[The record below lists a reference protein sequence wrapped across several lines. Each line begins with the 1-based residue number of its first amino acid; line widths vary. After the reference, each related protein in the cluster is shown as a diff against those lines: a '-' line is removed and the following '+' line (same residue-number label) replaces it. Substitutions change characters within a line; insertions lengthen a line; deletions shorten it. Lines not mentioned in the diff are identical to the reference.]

1 MTPVGGV
8 KIRSTIMSTFVK
20 DESGAT
26 AVEYGIFT
34 SFAFGLMVVVYGPIA
49 YKISSAMQN
58 LIAALA

>member
-1 MTPVGGV
+1 
-8 KIRSTIMSTFVK
+8 MSTFIK

-34 SFAFGLMVVVYGPIA
+34 SFAFGLMVVIYGPIA

>member
-8 KIRSTIMSTFVK
+8 EIRSTIMSTFVK

-34 SFAFGLMVVVYGPIA
+34 SFAFGLIVVIYGPTA
-49 YKISSAMQN
+49 YKISGAMQN